1 MFVLVVYLPYILKDS
16 IPVTFSVCGL
26 RFTRVDFQSSR
37 KIDPFLFVSKSDIF
51 MDKECLFNIKKFLYS
66 SKDLKISNIY
76 IIEVEPEEL
85 TSLAENEIYNIIIF
99 LSRKR
104 LLPEKGM
111 FFSFNELKK
120 AYHSYVNVV
129 KNIEN
134 LIRERRIALCFQPIV
149 DKNWKTV
156 SYEILARLYKEE
168 EASNGSNGENSRNLL
183 YPSQFFPVLY
193 REPELFESFET
204 IVFDSVLS
212 NYERFV
218 QALKLNSFHINLSY
232 SFISKYRNIIEE
244 VFRSESL
251 FSGLKLEVT
260 EQSWNNSDCYT
271 TILELLSTDLRKQII
286 FDDFGEGLNNIH
298 MLFQNSPHGI
308 KVGYTFIKNFDSSP
322 ERKDTLLS
330 KKDEFLLSYLFK
342 TVRDFARYN
351 FFHVYVEGVENES
364 IFKKLNLLINPHY
377 YQGFL
382 FGKGVIFKV

>member
-16 IPVTFSVCGL
+16 IPVTFSICGL
-26 RFTRVDFQSSR
+26 KFARINFQPSR
-37 KIDPFLFVSKSDIF
+37 KVDPFLFVSKSDIF
-51 MDKECLFNIKKFLYS
+51 MDKECLFDIKKFFYS
-66 SKDLKISNIY
+66 FKDLKILNIY
-76 IIEVEPEEL
+76 MIEVEPEEL
-85 TSLAENEIYNIIIF
+85 TSLAEDEIYNIILF

-111 FFSFNELKK
+111 FFSFKDLKK
-120 AYHSYVNVV
+120 TYHSYVNAV
-129 KNIEN
+129 KNIED
-134 LIRERRIALCFQPIV
+134 LIRKRRIALCFQPIV
-149 DKNWKTV
+149 DKNWKII

-168 EASNGSNGENSRNLL
+168 ASNGSNGQNRGNLL

-218 QALKLNSFHINLSY
+218 QALKLNSFHVNLSC
-232 SFISKYRNIIEE
+232 SFISKYRNTVEE
-244 VFRSESL
+244 VFKSESP
-251 FSGLKLEVT
+251 FFGLKLEVT
-260 EQSWNNSDCYT
+260 EQSWNDSNCYT
-271 TILELLSTDLRKQII
+271 TILELLSTDLRKRII

-298 MLFQNSPHGI
+298 MLFQNSPYGI

-330 KKDEFLLSYLFK
+330 KKDEFLLSHLFK

-351 FFHVYVEGVENES
+351 FFYVYVEGVENES

-382 FGKGVIFKV
+382 FGKGVTFKV